1 MNSGTPVREKY
12 GGNGRLTIAS
22 ETIRLSETA
31 PYISFS
37 VSEAG
42 FDGLA
47 RANLR
52 FSEQGGP

>member
-1 MNSGTPVREKY
+1 M
-12 GGNGRLTIAS
+12 AS
-22 ETIRLSETA
+22 ERIRLSETA
-31 PYISFS
+31 PYISFQRTD
-37 VSEAG
+37 AG